1 MNDLVQSALRFWSAG
16 GILMPVL
23 ACVSVAIWYQTLVT
37 YIPLGR
43 ATRRANRVLRVCEA
57 GGGDCLKHLQA
68 NGIGNSACASE
79 LSALSRRLVVLKA
92 LVAAAPLLGLLGT
105 VRGMIVTFLALGGRG
120 TASMD
125 VLSTG
130 ISEALIT
137 TQVGL
142 VVALPGILGAHASA
156 RFLTRMETIL
166 RRVELV
172 RSLEGSP

>member
-1 MNDLVQSALRFWSAG
+1 MADLVQAIARFWSAG

-23 ACVSVAIWYQTLVT
+23 ACVSVAIWYQTLLT

-43 ATRRANRVLRVCEA
+43 ATRRANRALCACEA
-57 GGGDCLKHLQA
+57 GGGDCLEHLQMQRIGGPDCA
-68 NGIGNSACASE
+68 NE
-79 LSALSRRLVVLKA
+79 LPAFSRRLVVLKA

-105 VRGMIVTFLALGGRG
+105 VRGMIVTFLALGSRG

-142 VVALPGILGAHASA
+142 VVALPGILGVHASA

-166 RRVELV
+166 RRVDLV

>member
-1 MNDLVQSALRFWSAG
+1 MTDLVPAIARFWSGG
-16 GILMPVL
+16 GILMPIL
-23 ACVSVAIWYQTLVT
+23 AFVSVAIWYQTLLT

-43 ATRRANRVLRVCEA
+43 ATHRANRALRACEA
-57 GGGDCLKHLQA
+57 DGRGCLEDLQTQGVGGPE
-68 NGIGNSACASE
+68 CAGE
-79 LSALSRRLVVLKA
+79 LPIFSRRLVVLKA

-105 VRGMIVTFLALGGRG
+105 VRGMIVTFLALGSRG

-142 VVALPGILGAHASA
+142 AVALPGILGMHASA
-156 RFLTRMETIL
+156 RCFRRMETIL